1 MTNILGTLADSAG
14 AGLAGSL
21 TARLVYNITDDST
34 IPDSIYLPV
43 EVAFDITAGEV
54 DIDLPESESY
64 NVPYQFK
71 FTIDGEDVP
80 IIDFFAIVPNVGTV
94 EFASLVPTGIN
105 NANLD
110 TSALRVA
117 KLIASDAELIVRIRP
132 AQLFN
137 VQAEGIT
144 TSTKW
149 FINKPFTSGVLIRGL
164 RILGLSG
171 YADWTFRAG
180 IINSSGIDV
189 QLTVGSTPLDS
200 EVNDRLFK
208 HQVYTS
214 SQPDTILG
222 MYIEAVPAVDADALT
237 ASLTLEYTETA

>member
-1 MTNILGTLADSAG
+1 MTDIVGTLRDSEG
-14 AGLAGSL
+14 TGLDGEL

-34 IPDSIYLPV
+34 IPDSVYLPV
-43 EVAFDITAGEV
+43 EVSFTIEDGVV
-54 DIDLPESESY
+54 DIELPQSETY
-64 NVPYQFK
+64 NVPYQFN
-71 FTIDGEDVP
+71 FTVDGDDVP
-80 IIDFFAIVPNVGTV
+80 ILSFFAIVPNVGTT

-117 KLIASDAELIVRIRP
+117 KLIANDAELIVKVRP

-137 VQAEGIT
+137 VQAAGIST
-144 TSTKW
+144 TTKW
-149 FINKPFTSGVLIRGL
+149 FINKPFSSGVLVRGL

-171 YADWTFRAG
+171 YEDWTFRVG
-180 IINSSGIDV
+180 IVNSTGVDV

-200 EVNDRLFK
+200 ELNGRLFK

-214 SQPDTILG
+214 SQPDSILG
-222 MYIEAVPAVDADALT
+222 MYIEAVPAIDADDLF
-237 ASLTLEYTETA
+237 ASITLEYTETA